1 MHNLDEVHEKLSS
14 AARVLARLKRGI
26 LESQKAHH
34 ADLQRDDFLWHY
46 LLQSFATMGG
56 VSGWDG
62 LIGNDSNYR
71 QMTFEA
77 LSNVPAPDRLAHAS
91 VICTNA
97 KVRYAKR
104 KAEYIIGCYDKI
116 QAIGGLQ
123 AAKEGLLQQPG
134 RDAKIL
140 FLKSFPGI
148 GDKYARN
155 IMMDVYHDDF
165 RDSIAIDSRIQAIS
179 TQWELTFD
187 SYDNHES
194 FYLGVA
200 RAADLNGWE
209 LDRLMFRFQ
218 TVFYPPISI
227 DA

>member
-1 MHNLDEVHEKLSS
+1 MNSLDVVREKLSW
-14 AARVLARLKRGI
+14 AARTIARLKRPV
-26 LESQKAHH
+26 LESQKDHYR
-34 ADLQRDDFLWHY
+34 DLQRDDFLWHY

-62 LIGNDSNYR
+62 LIGDETNYR
-71 QMTFEA
+71 QMSFET
-77 LSNVPAPDRLAHAS
+77 LSNMPAESRFEHAAT
-91 VICTNA
+91 ICANA
-97 KVRYAKR
+97 KIRYAKR

-116 QAIGGLQ
+116 QAIGGLR
-123 AAKEGLLQQPG
+123 AAKEALVQQPG
-134 RDAKIL
+134 RDAKIV

-165 RDSIAIDSRIQAIS
+165 RDSIALDSRIQAIS
-179 TQWELTFD
+179 SKWGLTFRT
-187 SYDNHES
+187 YDDHEL
-194 FYLGVA
+194 FYLSVA
-200 RAADLNGWE
+200 HAAGLNGWE

-218 TVFYPPISI
+218 NVFFPPITI